1 MSLQELKS
9 KRKSNFEALT
19 KKLDEL
25 NGNIPN
31 QNNDDDIY
39 WKPTVDKMGNGH
51 AIIRFLPECKGEDD
65 PFVRIWDHGFQGP
78 GGWYIEKSLT
88 TLNQK
93 DPVSEHNS
101 RLWNSGKEQDKELAR
116 KQKRRLQFHANIMV
130 IKDAEKPENE
140 GKVFLYKFGK
150 KIFDKI
156 NDMMNPQFDDEE
168 AVNPFDFWEGA
179 NFRLKIRQVDGY
191 RNYDKSE
198 FDSPTA
204 LSEDDAELEAL
215 WEKQHS
221 LKELVSPDKFKSYD
235 ELKARLDK
243 VLGVAESR
251 PAPAPVSTDI
261 DDEIPWSEP
270 RPEKVASSSEDD
282 DLSFFKSLAE
292 D

>member
-9 KRKSNFEALT
+9 KRKTNFEALT
-19 KKLDEL
+19 KKLDQL
-25 NGNIPN
+25 NGNIP
-31 QNNDDDIY
+31 QQSDDDIY

-51 AIIRFLPECKGEDD
+51 AIIRFLPEPKGEDD

-93 DPVSEHNS
+93 DPVSEYNS
-101 RLWNSGKEQDKELAR
+101 KLWNSGKEQDKDTAR
-116 KQKRRLQFHANIMV
+116 KQKRRLQFHANILV
-130 IKDAEKPENE
+130 VKDAENPETE

-168 AVNPFDFWEGA
+168 AVNPFDFWSGA

-198 FDSPTA
+198 FDSPA
-204 LSEDDAELEAL
+204 PLSEDDSELEAI

-221 LKELVSPDKFKSYD
+221 LKELVSEDKFKSYD

-243 VLGVAESR
+243 VLNIQSSSASPSVAEEET
-251 PAPAPVSTDI
+251 PPWKEETST
-261 DDEIPWSEP
+261 PSA
-270 RPEKVASSSEDD
+270 KEDD
-282 DLSFFKSLAE
+282 DDGLSFFKSLAE
-292 D
+292 DD